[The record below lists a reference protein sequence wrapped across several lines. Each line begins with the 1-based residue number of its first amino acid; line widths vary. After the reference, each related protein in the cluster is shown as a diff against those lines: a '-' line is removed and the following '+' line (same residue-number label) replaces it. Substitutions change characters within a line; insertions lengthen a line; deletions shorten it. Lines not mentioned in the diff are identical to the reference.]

1 MLPGRCLLM
10 SWDWMASLI
19 IVWSGPEIT
28 ASALCS
34 HTGACVHKGVA
45 LDLMQCYHHFEIFL
59 NFWIARSHFYFALDS
74 CKFCSWSWSRPAYWK
89 WGGNHPLKDMA
100 VTEIQPLYPGT
111 ELNLRDRVLG
121 EVEKNNFVALPG
133 ATRLS
138 ALKTI
143 CPELEGLVRRFIV
156 MV

>member
-1 MLPGRCLLM
+1 
-10 SWDWMASLI
+10 
-19 IVWSGPEIT
+19 
-28 ASALCS
+28 
-34 HTGACVHKGVA
+34 
-45 LDLMQCYHHFEIFL
+45 
-59 NFWIARSHFYFALDS
+59 
-74 CKFCSWSWSRPAYWK
+74 
-89 WGGNHPLKDMA
+89 MA

-111 ELNLRDRVLG
+111 ELNLRDRVFG